1 MASELDDLMDLA
13 FQVAPRV
20 THRLLGV
27 ESAVVA
33 LEAPRVGAELVPVR
47 CALPL
52 DDDLA
57 VLVAIVSPEPDVAQG
72 KYIQRSR
79 QLTQHARCAKALKRA
94 KLDNQQLQLKHD
106 DLVSQSAKAMASF
119 PALRKVIDVPHSLV
133 GSHLDDHVKA
143 QVVVRLGVLPAAA
156 TRVGAISSVH
166 RACSTLSRALQC
178 VQQEVADALLVPPRY
193 GSSAGHRVVVY
204 SSQWDETMQKIR
216 SPDRSGRAG
225 AGRLSTQ
232 AVRIQTMVQSCKLDV
247 FTFGLT
253 GEVTHTEAPWFV
265 RTLFLWRQTA
275 NILVEALLKQAPF
288 RYDDVARMQEIAAQS
303 HVFILAFCRDG
314 ASANSVA
321 LECVWDMLFHEAA
334 PLNVIPLNHLCSLH
348 RSAIAR
354 SRVKGVIG
362 VAAGMQSFTKF
373 IRVGK
378 TWKGSGTAST
388 TRFRNIWL
396 WSGLVDQS
404 YTMCEP
410 RG

>member
-33 LEAPRVGAELVPVR
+33 LEAPRVGAEIVPVR

-94 KLDNQQLQLKHD
+94 RQDNQQLQLKHD

-216 SPDRSGRAG
+216 NPDRSGRAG

-253 GEVTHTEAPWFV
+253 GEVTHAEAPWFA
-265 RTLFLWRQTA
+265 RTLFLWRHTA

-288 RYDDVARMQEIAAQS
+288 RYDDVARMKEIAAQS
-303 HVFILAFCRDG
+303 HVFIFGVLQGWSQRKFCGFGVCVGHAVPR
-314 ASANSVA
+314 SSPIECHPPKSLVLVA
-321 LECVWDMLFHEAA
+321 QIGHCTVEGQGGDRSGCGDAE
-334 PLNVIPLNHLCSLH
+334 LH
-348 RSAIAR
+348 
-354 SRVKGVIG
+354 
-362 VAAGMQSFTKF
+362 
-373 IRVGK
+373 
-378 TWKGSGTAST
+378 
-388 TRFRNIWL
+388 
-396 WSGLVDQS
+396 
-404 YTMCEP
+404 
-410 RG
+410 